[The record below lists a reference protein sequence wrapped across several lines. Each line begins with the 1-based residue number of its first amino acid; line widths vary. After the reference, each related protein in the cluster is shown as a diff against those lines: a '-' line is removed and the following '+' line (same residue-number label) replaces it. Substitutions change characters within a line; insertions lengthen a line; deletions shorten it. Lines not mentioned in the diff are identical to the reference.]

1 MRNRMINDVTV
12 PVALGARSYDIIVGE
27 NLLSRAGAL
36 AAPLLCQPRVII
48 VTDENVAPLYAG
60 VLEAAFDVTSIAYK
74 TIILPAGE
82 GTKDF
87 ANFQMLAESVLA
99 GRIERGTTLVAL
111 GGGVI
116 GDITGFAA
124 AVLLRGLDFIQIPTT
139 LLSQVDSSVGGKT
152 GINTTHGKNLLG
164 AFHQPRLVLCDI
176 EVLNTLPERELQAG
190 YAEVVKYGLIDD
202 AAFFDW
208 LRENGKSLCNG
219 DMPARQHAVVKSCE
233 AKAAIVEED
242 EKEVGRRALL
252 NFGHTF
258 GHALE
263 VEAGYG
269 DVLLHG
275 EAVSIG
281 MVMAYVLSARLG
293 HCPSDKV
300 SVVRDHLCQVG
311 LPVSTAD
318 RPGVN
323 WNAGALLGHMAKDKK
338 VTDGAITFVL
348 ARGIGDAFLSSDVS
362 QEMLVGVLEDGG
374 AS

>member
-1 MRNRMINDVTV
+1 MIDTTHAVDVH
-12 PVALGARSYDIIVGE
+12 LGPRSYQISIGAGVLDK
-27 NLLSRAGAL
+27 AGAVVT
-36 AAPLLCQPRVII
+36 ACCSTPHAVV
-48 VTDENVAPLYAG
+48 VTDENVEQPHAMAVAKSLQDSKVQTDLVVLPSGESTKSIEVAEQLWKKCLEVG
-60 VLEAAFDVTSIAYK
+60 VNRKSI
-74 TIILPAGE
+74 I
-82 GTKDF
+82 
-87 ANFQMLAESVLA
+87 
-99 GRIERGTTLVAL
+99 VAV

-116 GDITGFAA
+116 GDLAGFIAA
-124 AVLLRGLDFIQIPTT
+124 TYARGIRFLQIPTT
-139 LLSQVDSSVGGKT
+139 LLAQVDSSVGGKV
-152 GINTTHGKNLLG
+152 GINLPEAKNMVG
-164 AFHQPRLVLCDI
+164 AFWQPAAVLIDTAT
-176 EVLNTLPERELQAG
+176 LDTLPTREYRAG
-190 YAEVVKYGLIDD
+190 LAEVVKYGLIDD
-202 AAFFDW
+202 AAFFYW
-208 LRENGKSLCNG
+208 LQENGELLCNG

-233 AKAAIVEED
+233 AKAAIVAED

-281 MVMAYVLSARLG
+281 MVMAFVLSARLG

>member
-1 MRNRMINDVTV
+1 MIDDVTV
-12 PVALGARSYDIIVGE
+12 SVALGARSYDIIVGE
-27 NLLSRAGAL
+27 NLLAQAGAL
-36 AAPLLCQPRVII
+36 AAPLLRQPRVVI

-60 VLEAAFDVTSIAYK
+60 VLEAAFDEVCIAHETS
-74 TIILPAGE
+74 ILPAGE
-82 GTKDF
+82 STKDF
-87 ANFQMLAESVLA
+87 ANFQHLAERVLA
-99 GRIERGTTLVAL
+99 GGIERGTTLVAL

-152 GINTTHGKNLLG
+152 GINTAYGKNLVG

-176 EVLNTLPERELQAG
+176 EALNTLPERELQAG

-202 AAFFDW
+202 APFFEW
-208 LRENGKSLCNG
+208 LQENGTSLCSG
-219 DMPARQHAVVKSCE
+219 DMLARQRAVVTSCE
-233 AKAAIVEED
+233 AKAAIVAED

-263 VEAGYG
+263 AEAGYG
-269 DVLLHG
+269 DTLLHG

-281 MVMAYVLSARLG
+281 MVMAFVLSARLG
-293 HCPSDKV
+293 HCAPGTV
-300 SVVRDHLCQVG
+300 TVVRDHLRQVG

-318 RPGVN
+318 RPSIN
-323 WNAGALLGHMAKDKK
+323 WNAVALLGHMAKDKK

-348 ARGIGDAFLSSDVS
+348 AREIGDAFLSSDVGR
-362 QEMLVGVLEDGG
+362 EMLIGVLEDGG